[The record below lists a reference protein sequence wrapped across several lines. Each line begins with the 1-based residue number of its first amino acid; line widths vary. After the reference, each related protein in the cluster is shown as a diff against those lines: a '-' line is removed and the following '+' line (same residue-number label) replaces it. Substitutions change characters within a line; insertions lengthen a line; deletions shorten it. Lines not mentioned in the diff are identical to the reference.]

1 MITIKLLEVFSV
13 IEVVIIYYNSLQYQI
28 AFNNRKVQFCVI
40 WCFQSSTCS
49 CFLQSFPKFFK
60 YCLILCFIYH
70 DYLEIIFYT

>member
-49 CFLQSFPKFFK
+49 CFQLFK
-60 YCLILCFIYH
+60 VFLNFLNIV
-70 DYLEIIFYT
+70 